1 MKAIFQHFLLLLL
14 LTKIDFTKKCEYRDE
29 DGFSEILESINIFL
43 IKSCESIVDDLD
55 EKFVSD
61 YNKKFNKLFFS
72 VTNIDKITIVKKIF
86 EYLKIFIVKIKIS
99 KI

>member
-1 MKAIFQHFLLLLL
+1 MISPKN
-14 LTKIDFTKKCEYRDE
+14 CEYRDE

-72 VTNIDKITIVKKIF
+72 VTNIDKITIVKRFLNI
-86 EYLKIFIVKIKIS
+86 
-99 KI
+99 